1 MPQTAARRLLWRAP
15 LIAVAALAGLLAHPG
30 SGAAANPQP
39 TITLL
44 SPVGN
49 VVIQPTQTMTV
60 FKWRIDWPTPPTE
73 NFTVTIQHSV
83 DPAFAL
89 GSYTSENRTCRPT
102 EPSCYTSEDINGVT
116 PGKTLYWRITVHSY
130 QTPDVVTAGSY
141 KFTVAPDRVKP
152 RVKALSGQATRG
164 SDALFRVRVSDDR
177 RQVRARATVAYRGR
191 TVLTGAMSYAPVAW
205 GTPLEF
211 WSKRPLSRALPRGT
225 YTFCVTVWDRAGN
238 SAKSCAPYRVR

>member
-1 MPQTAARRLLWRAP
+1 MPQNAARRLLWRAP
-15 LIAVAALAGLLAHPG
+15 LIAVAAIAGLLANAQ
-30 SGAAANPQP
+30 SGVAANPQP

-49 VVIQPTQTMTV
+49 VVIKPTQTMTV
-60 FKWRIDWPTPPTE
+60 FRWRIDWPTAPTE
-73 NFTVTIQHSV
+73 SFTVSVQWSV
-83 DPAFAL
+83 DPTFRL

-102 EPSCYTSEDINGVT
+102 EPSCYTSEDTNGVT
-116 PGKTLYWRITVHSY
+116 LDKTLYWRVTVHSY
-130 QTPDVVTAGSY
+130 ETPDVVKAGSY

-152 RVKALSGQATRG
+152 RVKALSGQAARG

-191 TVLTGAMSYAPVAW
+191 TVLTGAMSYVPVAW

-211 WSKRPLSRALPRGT
+211 WSKRPLSRALPSGI